1 MKVMRENIKEKKRI
15 QHLALLSTFVT
26 SYMGSAMNL
35 SIPAISK
42 EFGIGAAQATWIV
55 NAYMLTCTILPLP
68 CSKLAQRIPKTTI
81 LTTGLGV
88 FLAGT
93 AGGGLSGGMGSL
105 IFFRGLQ
112 GVGTAMIYSSSMA
125 VLVESAGESQRSKIL
140 AYSTAATYL
149 GLSAG
154 PVAGGMLNQILG
166 WRWIFFATAGVSA
179 VAFFRGVK
187 IFALGMRT
195 LRTQSRGGVKEE
207 AAPILPLRWMR
218 ENPDFIYG
226 CVISMINYGTN
237 FVLNYQLSIYMQ
249 TCMGY
254 SSWKAGML
262 LAISPIVQATLSIF
276 IGKISG
282 TKVSFKMLTAC
293 GMLGTAAVAA
303 WFGMMISTMI
313 GTMGLKLILAGLAA
327 AGAACAVFSAPNTAQ
342 VFASAGDEKH
352 TLASASLSTMRS
364 LGHTL
369 CMSAA
374 SLVTSAWVG
383 TGKLQDAPPELML
396 SIMKITFFLLTG
408 LCIVGFLIALKLKV
422 CYNKG

>member
-1 MKVMRENIKEKKRI
+1 MQNFDNTNAMRENIKEKKRI
-15 QHLALLSTFVT
+15 QQLALLSTFVT

-42 EFGIGAAQATWIV
+42 EFGMGAAQATWIV
-55 NAYMLTCTILPLP
+55 NAYMLTCTVLPLP
-68 CSKLAQRIPKTTI
+68 CSKLAQRIPKITI
-81 LTTGLGV
+81 LTVGLGI

-105 IFFRGLQ
+105 LFFRALQ

-125 VLVESAGESQRSKIL
+125 VLVESADESQRSKIL
-140 AYSTAATYL
+140 GYSTAATYL

-154 PVAGGMLNQILG
+154 PVAGGMINQIFG

-179 VAFFRGVK
+179 VAFFRGV
-187 IFALGMRT
+187 
-195 LRTQSRGGVKEE
+195 QSRGGAKEE
-207 AAPILPLRWMR
+207 TAPILPLRWMR

-237 FVLNYQLSIYMQ
+237 FVINYQLSIYMQ
-249 TCMGY
+249 SCMEY
-254 SSWKAGML
+254 SSWKAGMI

-282 TKVSFKMLTAC
+282 TRVSFKTLSAC

-303 WFGMMISTMI
+303 WFGVTI
-313 GTMGLKLILAGLAA
+313 GIMGMKLILAGLAA
-327 AGAACAVFSAPNTAQ
+327 AGAACAIFSAPNTAQ
-342 VFASAGDEKH
+342 VFASAGNDKH

-364 LGHTL
+364 LGHTI

-396 SIMKITFFLLTG
+396 TIMKITFFLLTG

-422 CYNKG
+422 CYNKGYH